1 MEATNQS
8 IRVKAF
14 CVGQAKAGTA
24 SLVGLLATN
33 YRVAHEPEREE
44 MLDMILRESRHDISA
59 RAFRSYLLERDA
71 RLDLEYDV
79 AWANQF
85 IIGHLQ
91 AVFPAAK
98 YIILIRDSYTW
109 LQSVTGHLI
118 SRDVPSDVLT
128 FLRWWFKPE
137 QYPYSRYERS
147 LEEHGL
153 FSIAAYLHAWNRHVN
168 ICNQSISAD
177 QRLIIRTHELALSH
191 QPLADFLGIPVDSLD
206 VDNGHQNRST
216 WPNRIES
223 LVDPAYIDEMVQS
236 ICGDNMSGYFPEIK
250 SAQDV
255 AKLWSYGKPHAR

>member
-1 MEATNQS
+1 MPSPTSDNTSIPGFRPYGPSQRRYARRGYGEAVIRHGRIQASCTGPMMEATNQS

-147 LEEHGL
+147 LE
-153 FSIAAYLHAWNRHVN
+153 
-168 ICNQSISAD
+168 
-177 QRLIIRTHELALSH
+177 
-191 QPLADFLGIPVDSLD
+191 
-206 VDNGHQNRST
+206 
-216 WPNRIES
+216 
-223 LVDPAYIDEMVQS
+223 
-236 ICGDNMSGYFPEIK
+236 
-250 SAQDV
+250 
-255 AKLWSYGKPHAR
+255 